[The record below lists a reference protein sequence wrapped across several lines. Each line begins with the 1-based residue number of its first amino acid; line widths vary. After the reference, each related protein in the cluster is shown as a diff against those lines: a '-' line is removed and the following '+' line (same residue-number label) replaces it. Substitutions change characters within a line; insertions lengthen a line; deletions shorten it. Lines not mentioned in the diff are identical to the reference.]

1 MVVALVLVLEVV
13 QQGLGE
19 RHIHHLRQLGQRQ
32 ANHTHPQLGLPV
44 HHNCLVQRQL
54 EHRIGPVV
62 LRLFELMLGELPRYQ
77 GNHLAPAQ

>member
-1 MVVALVLVLEVV
+1 MVVVLVLVLEVA

-19 RHIHHLRQLGQRQ
+19 RHIHHLRRLGQRQ
-32 ANHTHPQLGLPV
+32 ANHTHPQLGLQV